1 MSESVLNDYA
11 QTYVN
16 LILNKTRYDPWDLNW
31 YTEGPFWRRTSMKFS
46 RTYKMIPDY
55 EIGEGKH
62 GKSLRDI
69 CESAERLE
77 HDLTDYAKTAC
88 VEEEKRV
95 AYLREH
101 AHQLAVRTRLL
112 LGEKMNYDSMTRE
125 LYDLTAPA
133 CDHSRFDR
141 LLEDARNVLP
151 GSGDALM
158 RIRDFRRSI
167 RIPRE
172 HLLETVREIGQFFHD
187 ASRAHMDIAENN
199 MPRFRVRELPGSMQF
214 LSVLF
219 GYDYDRIE
227 YERNINLNYPW
238 AVDNLIEC
246 IAHECEPGHLV
257 YFEKRTKA
265 FIDTGWPEMSV
276 VSQHTSSN
284 AFSEGAARQAILMCF
299 DDSLE
304 KMCEYERETVFD
316 IAGIDRGL
324 AAVMPFWYRFCEA
337 SGYGK
342 LEATRNIWNGV
353 WSLDKAGGFLEK
365 YGFNELGSGV
375 QTLEGMPDD
384 AGHFTAHD
392 YARDV
397 ARDFFRAAAPDV
409 KGQWALYEA
418 LCGDDF
424 SMKTILDHSYRLQEP
439 AF

>member
-1 MSESVLNDYA
+1 MSESALNDYA
-11 QTYVN
+11 QIYVD
-16 LILNKTRYDPWDLNW
+16 LILNKTRYDTWDLNW

-46 RTYKMIPDY
+46 RTYKTIPDY
-55 EIGEGKH
+55 EIGDSKH

-77 HDLTDYAKTAC
+77 QGLADYAKTAC
-88 VEEEKRV
+88 PAEKKRV
-95 AYLREH
+95 TYLLEH
-101 AHQLAVRTRLL
+101 AHQLSVRSRML
-112 LGEKMNYDSMTRE
+112 LGEKLDYDSMTRE
-125 LYDLTAPA
+125 LYDLVAPSY
-133 CDHSRFDR
+133 DHSRFDS
-141 LLEDARNVLP
+141 LLEDARNALP
-151 GSGDALM
+151 GSGSAAE
-158 RIRDFRRSI
+158 RIENFRRSI

-172 HLLETVREIGQFFHD
+172 RMLETVQVIGKTFHD
-187 ASRAHMDIAENN
+187 FSRAHMDIAENN

-238 AVDNLIEC
+238 AVDNLVEC

-265 FIDTGWPEMSV
+265 FIDTCWPEMSI

-284 AFSEGAARQAILMCF
+284 AFSEGSARQAILMCF
-299 DDSLE
+299 DDSIE
-304 KMCEYERETVFD
+304 KMCDYEKEVVFD
-316 IAGIDRGL
+316 AAGLDKGL
-324 AAVMPFWYRFCEA
+324 VSLMPFWHRFCEA

-353 WSLDKAGGFLEK
+353 WSKEEAGSFLEK
-365 YGFNELGSGV
+365 YGFNELGTGV
-375 QTLEGMPDD
+375 QTLDGMPDD

-397 ARDFFRAAAPDV
+397 VRGFFRAASPTV
-409 KGQWALYEA
+409 EGQWKLYET

-424 SMKTILDHSYRLQEP
+424 SMKTIVDHSYQLET
-439 AF
+439 